1 MVEFLGSVAKILEED
16 SGESPVVENK
26 GDLLKLVTSKNE
38 LVIRIDGDNLVVE
51 RIELNNQRKGY
62 GTRIV
67 QELVKIAKNKRFDRI
82 LLEITSTPAGVKL
95 AEKNGF
101 LPILSSGMYIDD
113 YFVGTWELPLRSNTT
128 EEVLV

>member
-1 MVEFLGSVAKILEED
+1 MVELLSPVVKILEED
-16 SGESPVVENK
+16 SGEFPVVENRD
-26 GDLLKLVTSKNE
+26 GRVKLFTSKNE
-38 LVIRIDGDNLVVE
+38 LVIRIDGNNLVVE

-82 LLEITSTPAGVKL
+82 LLEMTSTPAGVKL

-113 YFVGTWELPLRSNTT
+113 YFVGTWELPLHSNTT